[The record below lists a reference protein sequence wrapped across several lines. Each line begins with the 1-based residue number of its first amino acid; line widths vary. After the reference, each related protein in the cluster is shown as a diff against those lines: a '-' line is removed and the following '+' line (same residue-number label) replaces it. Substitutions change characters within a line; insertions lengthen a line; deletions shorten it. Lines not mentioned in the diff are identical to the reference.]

1 MVGRNARHNPR
12 TANGWRRKQVQA
24 RVKAAYDTCWLC
36 GQPVDK
42 TLPAGLPGSPEVDE
56 MVPVSRG
63 GSPTDF
69 ANCFLAHRWCNRIRS
84 NHTVEWA
91 RVRIRQLLDSGHA
104 EDIRPTSVPFET
116 SGDW

>member
-1 MVGRNARHNPR
+1 M
-12 TANGWRRKQVQA
+12 TA
-24 RVKAAYDTCWLC
+24 RVKATYDTCHLC

-56 MVPVSRG
+56 LVPVSRG
-63 GSPTDF
+63 GSATDF
-69 ANCFLAHRWCNRIRS
+69 SNCFLAHRWCNRIRS

-91 RVRIRQLLDSGHA
+91 QERIRQLQQTGRA
-104 EDIRPTSVPFET
+104 EDIRSTSLPLET

>member
-1 MVGRNARHNPR
+1 MGRCNNRR
-12 TANGWRRKQVQA
+12 ANGWRRDQVTA
-24 RVKAAYDTCWLC
+24 RVKAAYDTCHLC

-56 MVPVSRG
+56 LVPVSRG
-63 GSPTDF
+63 GSATDF
-69 ANCFLAHRWCNRIRS
+69 SNCFLAHRWCNRIRS

-91 RVRIRQLLDSGHA
+91 RERIRQLQQTGRA
-104 EDIRPTSVPFET
+104 EDIRSTSLPLET